1 MTAYS
6 RSNMIWQQNTVP
18 FPENKADLCT
28 RVPAQHVH
36 ASEVIQSDASWQR
49 SNVGFIYEKKK
60 KKTKG
65 CKEHNLGGMCLK
77 MSPPS
82 RESTVE
88 QEGMMPGGL
97 RDLIAK
103 NCQRSKSFNSS
114 HYTIHR
120 LPSLYI
126 PWITKGPVW
135 KTKLPLQCFLTAII
149 VWCVISKWEKSI
161 PCCFCWFHLFE
172 KVCLISSLWCHQGT
186 GSTPGLCSTVSERLI
201 AALLQT
207 LFQTWKVWYG
217 IGFRR
222 KLQLRGWKLEIQ
234 MWCFRASVKLPR
246 WIKSSL
252 KVGTIWNLQSV
263 AQGHTEV

>member
-1 MTAYS
+1 
-6 RSNMIWQQNTVP
+6 
-18 FPENKADLCT
+18 
-28 RVPAQHVH
+28 
-36 ASEVIQSDASWQR
+36 
-49 SNVGFIYEKKK
+49 
-60 KKTKG
+60 
-65 CKEHNLGGMCLK
+65 MCLK

-97 RDLIAK
+97 RDLIVK

-161 PCCFCWFHLFE
+161 PCCFCWFHLLE

-186 GSTPGLCSTVSERLI
+186 GSTPGLCSTVSEHLI

-207 LFQTWKVWYG
+207 LFQTWKVRYG

-246 WIKSSL
+246 WIKSSSESGNNMEL
-252 KVGTIWNLQSV
+252 AISGTRTHRGLIWVGGSGIIYDALS
-263 AQGHTEV
+263 QG

>member
-1 MTAYS
+1 MTAYA

-28 RVPAQHVH
+28 TVPAQHVH

-60 KKTKG
+60 KRLKDAKSIT
-65 CKEHNLGGMCLK
+65 LGVCALRCHLLHVNQQW
-77 MSPPS
+77 S
-82 RESTVE
+82 RR
-88 QEGMMPGGL
+88 GWCRGGL
-97 RDLIAK
+97 RDLIVK

-149 VWCVISKWEKSI
+149 VWCIISKS
-161 PCCFCWFHLFE
+161 LQ
-172 KVCLISSLWCHQGT
+172 SSSWCHQGT
-186 GSTPGLCSTVSERLI
+186 GSTPGLCSTVSEHLI
-201 AALLQT
+201 ATLLQT
-207 LFQTWKVWYG
+207 LFQTWKVRYG

-222 KLQLRGWKLEIQ
+222 KLQLRGWKLETQ
-234 MWCFRASVKLPR
+234 MWCFRGSVKLPR
-246 WIKSSL
+246 WIKSSSESGNNMEL
-252 KVGTIWNLQSV
+252 AISGTRTHRGLIWVGGSGIIYDALS
-263 AQGHTEV
+263 QG